1 MTTVSVVIPSRD
13 DADMLT
19 VSLAALARQ
28 TRQPDEIVVVDN
40 DSADATATV
49 GRTAGARVIFEA
61 VAGTPRAASADEGER
76 SAGRREPLDR
86 RTRRRHTPGG
96 LADRL
101 VAEGG
106 VVEMLSSGSHVDTIS
121 GPRVP

>member
-19 VSLAALARQ
+19 V
-28 TRQPDEIVVVDN
+28 
-40 DSADATATV
+40 

-61 VAGTPRAASADEGER
+61 VAGIPRAASADEGER

-106 VVEMLSSGSHVDTIS
+106 GVEILSSGSYVDTIS